1 MFEDS
6 KLDMFIDSVIS
17 EVFEAWMVSNEL
29 LIFKSVL
36 VTRTIIN
43 VGVEIES
50 DNEFES
56 KVIFEVWLSNKIP
69 KIDVDSIF
77 WDDWLTND
85 IIDDTDWT
93 LSVVVEIESDNECE
107 DEEIL
112 KFCESNKIPD
122 NVVDSIFWD
131 DSPANE

>member
-29 LIFKSVL
+29 LIFKVVL
-36 VTRTIIN
+36 VSRTIII
-43 VGVEIES
+43 VEVEIES
-50 DNEFES
+50 DNEFER
-56 KVIFEVWLSNKIP
+56 KVIVE
-69 KIDVDSIF
+69 F
-77 WDDWLTND
+77 W
-85 IIDDTDWT
+85 
-93 LSVVVEIESDNECE
+93 
-107 DEEIL
+107 
-112 KFCESNKIPD
+112 ESNKIPD